1 MDSFNFTKRTYD
13 DSFVM
18 TNMTN
23 MSESKRICIEVE
35 ETNKRK
41 CIFSEESKNKHVK
54 PNVISSEYN
63 LFHNGSLTSHDDF
76 CISNKE
82 IIHNLH
88 DLCTPSQMSKTKF
101 IYGIDEIDRWFS
113 AFY

>member
-1 MDSFNFTKRTYD
+1 MLNRVKSIRMDSFNFTKRTYD
-13 DSFVM
+13 DSCDDLFDM
-18 TNMTN
+18 TI

-63 LFHNGSLTSHDDF
+63 LFQNGSLTSHDDF
-76 CISNKE
+76 CNDIQESLKNEFLK
-82 IIHNLH
+82 
-88 DLCTPSQMSKTKF
+88 
-101 IYGIDEIDRWFS
+101 
-113 AFY
+113 